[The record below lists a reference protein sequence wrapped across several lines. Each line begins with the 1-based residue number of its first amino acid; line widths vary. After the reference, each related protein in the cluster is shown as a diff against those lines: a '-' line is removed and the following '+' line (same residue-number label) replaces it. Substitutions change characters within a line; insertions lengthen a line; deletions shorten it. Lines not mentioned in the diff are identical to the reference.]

1 MLQSDMAGLDED
13 VKGYEDWRALC
24 GGDGDGLSVINEV
37 LQNIQLIYLKQ
48 YPYTHCAMRSTKVT
62 D

>member
-1 MLQSDMAGLDED
+1 MAGLDED

-37 LQNIQLIYLKQ
+37 YQ
-48 YPYTHCAMRSTKVT
+48 
-62 D
+62 

>member
-1 MLQSDMAGLDED
+1 MLFVSILQSDMAGLDED

-37 LQNIQLIYLKQ
+37 Y
-48 YPYTHCAMRSTKVT
+48 HCITPTKSI
-62 D
+62 